1 MSRKIPAF
9 AHRMAEIT
17 GAPEGAPSDS
27 REVLISFSSEARY
40 LRHDW
45 DRDEDFWEVL
55 GHGPG
60 EVDLTRLNSG
70 AAPLLKDHMPVLDA
84 KIGTVAR
91 AWVEG
96 DRGKALVRFSETP
109 ASDDILARV
118 RAGDVTCVSVGYAI
132 TRAERMPDQDGH
144 PVVRVTRWVPK
155 EISFV
160 AIPADPSVGYGRAD
174 QDGAATITITEKEA
188 DMPNTPETETRDDT
202 RTPAQPRQPATPE
215 TRGDTGITDALTAE
229 RRRVAEIDAI
239 AERFDMPTTATR
251 AAIEKG
257 VSVDAFRA
265 QVMDHIASDEQQEQ
279 RGNATRIGM
288 TEREARAFS
297 ITNVVRFL
305 MNPNDR
311 TRERAAFELEASRA
325 VGDSL
330 GREAEGVFIP
340 SDVLMDSNYLRSQ
353 NTGTPAQG
361 GVLVAQDYRAGSFI
375 ELLRNRMALTGRG
388 VRLLQG
394 LTGNVDIPKQTG
406 GGTFYWFGE
415 DGEPTDTEASFGL
428 VSMTPH
434 SAGMAIPFTRRMA
447 QQGTPDIEALVR
459 DDLLKGMAL
468 GLDKTALV
476 GHASPD
482 APDGLRDK
490 IFASAI
496 DWAASATMPDEDGL
510 IDLETAVAD
519 SNADVGDLAYMFSPA
534 TVGHLKKQRD
544 GDGRRLEVVKDGM
557 ANDYAYTRTK
567 QMNDGE
573 AIFGNW
579 SDLIIGM
586 WSGLDLRVDTST
598 KAASDGK
605 VLRVFADIDTAVRN
619 LESFK
624 LGKPDTVLS

>member
-1 MSRKIPAF
+1 MG
-9 AHRMAEIT
+9 EIT
-17 GAPEGAPSDS
+17 GAPDGAPSDS
-27 REVLISFSSEARY
+27 REVLVSFSSEVRY

-55 GHGPG
+55 GHGEA

-84 KIGTVAR
+84 KIGVVVR
-91 AWVEG
+91 AWLEAG
-96 DRGKALVRFSETP
+96 RGKALVRFSETP
-109 ASDDILARV
+109 AATDILARV

-132 TRAERMPDQDGH
+132 TAASRLPNQDGH

-160 AIPADPSVGYGRAD
+160 AIPADPTVGYGRAEY
-174 QDGAATITITEKEA
+174 AVSATITITEQEA
-188 DMPNTPETETRDDT
+188 EMPNPNTTETRDDAPAPT
-202 RTPAQPRQPATPE
+202 VPAQARRADPAPQ
-215 TRGDTGITDALTAE
+215 TRADTSVADALTAE

-239 AERFDMPTTATR
+239 AVRFEMPAAATR

-257 VSVDAFRA
+257 ISVDAFRA
-265 QVMDHIASDEQQEQ
+265 QVMDHIASDERDAQ
-279 RGNATRIGM
+279 RGNAQRIGM
-288 TEREARAFS
+288 TDREAQAFS

-311 TRERAAFELEASRA
+311 TRERAAFELDASRA
-325 VGDSL
+325 VGDAL

-340 SDVLMDSNYLRSQ
+340 ADVLMNANYLRAQ
-353 NTGTPAQG
+353 NVGTGSAG
-361 GVLVAQDYRAGSFI
+361 GVLVPQDYRSGSFI

-394 LTGNVDIPKQTG
+394 LQGNVDIPKQTG

-447 QQGTPDIEALVR
+447 QQGSPDIEALVR
-459 DDLLKGMAL
+459 DDLLRGLAV

-476 GHASPD
+476 GHASVD

-490 IFASAI
+490 IFGAAT
-496 DWAASATMPDEDGL
+496 DWAASAAFPDFGEMVG
-510 IDLETAVAD
+510 LETAVAVG
-519 SNADVGDLAYMFSPA
+519 NADTGDLAYVYSPH
-534 TVGHLKKQRD
+534 TSGHLKTTPKFS
-544 GDGRRLEVVKDGM
+544 GGEIAVEEGGVVNG
-557 ANDYAYTRTK
+557 YTRVSTN
-567 QMNDGE
+567 QMGTGE
-573 AIFGNW
+573 VIFGNW
-579 SDLIIGM
+579 ADLIIGM
-586 WSGLDLRVDTST
+586 WSGMDLRVDTAT

-605 VLRVFADIDTAVRN
+605 VLRVFTDVDVAVRN
-619 LESFK
+619 TESFAM
-624 LGKPDTVLS
+624 GKPDSVLT